1 MLQHDI
7 RVIVRGAYDLQEL
20 RIQMGNRIVANFK
33 AKLGQAPSESESEL
47 DEDAKQILK
56 DIRSSYKKITDGVK
70 NFPKHKNFVGDEII
84 SSFTELCLVGQ
95 YIDLETDEYRHF
107 KRMEHVLEDVPIY
120 AEYLKHI
127 RGIGPAMAGV
137 IVSEIDISKA
147 RYPSSLWK
155 YCGIDTAEDGK
166 GRSRRSEHLVKV
178 KYRNKDGVESERNS
192 ITFNPFLKTKLIGV
206 LANSFIKL
214 ANPIYAP
221 IYRDYKHRLENHPAH
236 ADKTKAHR
244 NNMAKRYMIKIF
256 LTHLYNKWRILE
268 GLEVAPPYHE
278 AKLGIIHSKSA

>member
-33 AKLGQAPSESESEL
+33 AKLGQAPSESEDYL
-47 DEDAKQILK
+47 DEDAKRILK
-56 DIRSSYKKITDGVK
+56 DLRSSYKKITDGVK

-95 YIDLETDEYRHF
+95 YVDLEIDEARHF
-107 KRMEHVLEDVPIY
+107 KHMEQVLEDVPIY

-147 RYPSSLWK
+147 RYPSSLHK
-155 YCGIDTAEDGK
+155 YCGLDVSEDGK
-166 GRSRRSEHLVKV
+166 GRSRRAEHLVKV
-178 KYRNKDGVESERNS
+178 KYTNKDGVESERNS

-221 IYRDYKHRLENHPAH
+221 IYRNYKHRLENNPAH
-236 ADKTKAHR
+236 SDKTKAHR
-244 NNMAKRYMIKIF
+244 NNMAKRYLIKMF
-256 LTHLYNKWRILE
+256 LIDLYKAWRALE
-268 GLEVAPPYHE
+268 GLPVNPPYHE
-278 AKLGIIHSKSA
+278 GKLGIIHSKSD